1 LSEEIGASFGL
12 PAPTNAIEAIALD
25 LFLDE
30 ARARLPRTEIRI
42 KRITRP
48 AAVSLTDWCRP
59 AG

>member
-1 LSEEIGASFGL
+1 LSEKIGASFGL

-25 LFLDE
+25 LFVDE
-30 ARARLPRTEIRI
+30 ARARLARTEIRI

-48 AAVSLTDWCRP
+48 AAVSLADLSRS

>member
-1 LSEEIGASFGL
+1 VLYIRLRA
-12 PAPTNAIEAIALD
+12 PAEAIEAIALD
-25 LFLDE
+25 LFVDE

-48 AAVSLTDWCRP
+48 AVVSLTDWCRP